1 MYKKWIEFTEQKP
14 YATIV
19 IIAIIGSV
27 IGITIEYLLNKNFNG
42 NGFYVTLIFVF
53 GQIIL
58 IKRKQKRQKNS
69 KPRK

>member
-14 YATIV
+14 YATIL
-19 IIAIIGSV
+19 IATIIGSV
-27 IGITIEYLLNKNFNG
+27 IGITIEYLVNQNFNG
-42 NGFYVTLIFVF
+42 NGFYMALIFVF

>member
-19 IIAIIGSV
+19 IAIIIGSV